1 MKIIVVPFDFSSYS
15 LEALK
20 TAQRIS
26 AKTGAK
32 ILCVSVI
39 PSEID
44 WDLLPE
50 DAKQKHPQLLEEREE
65 AIRILPNYIRSVAPA
80 KAPIESVVKIG
91 VPFEQIVRVADQNKA
106 DLIVIGAY
114 GKGYEEGKFIG
125 SNLQKVLRK
134 AQCPVLAVKKELDGN
149 AFRKIAFATVFDQ
162 AGKQAF
168 EKILPLAKAFKSSI
182 HLLFVNTPE
191 QFTISTVSDEK
202 MANFAKGYEQFVI
215 HRHIYNHKEADH
227 GILEFCE
234 GKGINLVCLVARPK
248 LTSSAYL
255 IGTTETLIFKS
266 DFGVLSIH
274 AE

>member
-1 MKIIVVPFDFSSYS
+1 MKTIVVPFDFSTYS

-26 AKTGAK
+26 VKTGAK

-50 DAKQKHPQLLEEREE
+50 EAKNKHSELIEEREE
-65 AIRILPNYIRSVAPA
+65 ALRVLPNYIRSVAPA

-106 DLIVIGAY
+106 DIIVIGAY

-134 AQCPVLAVKKELDGN
+134 AHCPVLAVKKELDGN

-162 AGKQAF
+162 AGKHAF
-168 EKILPLAKAFKSSI
+168 EKILPLAKAFKSSL

-191 QFTISTVSDEK
+191 HFTNSAESDEK

-215 HRHIYNHKEADH
+215 HRHIYNHKSADH

-234 GKGINLVCLVARPK
+234 SKGINLVTLVARPK
-248 LTSSAYL
+248 ITSSSYL

-266 DFGVLSIH
+266 EYGVLSIN
-274 AE
+274 AD